1 MDDRPQESRRD
12 VVVVTGAG
20 GMGAAIAR
28 RLGSGRTLILADA
41 SRGQLDRSVGALRDE
56 GYEARGVLTDVSDRG
71 SVEGLAETAYGEG
84 RLTAVVHTAGVSPAT
99 GTAKKILD
107 VDLVGTAHVIDV
119 FEKVASHGM
128 SLVCVSSMAGHYAS
142 LSGADEAALATT
154 PTEELL
160 GLDVVTAIGDDAQS
174 AYIVSKRANHLRV
187 QAAALAWNLRGA
199 RVNSVSPGVISTA
212 MAKAEAE
219 SPSGEHML
227 KMLDACGA
235 GRTGTPGEIAEVV
248 AFLVGPGAPYI
259 TGTDLL
265 VDGGQA
271 AWIRWHRPR

>member
-1 MDDRPQESRRD
+1 MDDRAQESRRD

-41 SRGQLDRSVGALRDE
+41 SRSQLDRAVGALRDE

-71 SVEGLAETAYGEG
+71 SVEWLAETAYGEG

-119 FEKVASHGM
+119 FERVASHGM

-199 RVNSVSPGVISTA
+199 RVNSVSPGS
-212 MAKAEAE
+212 
-219 SPSGEHML
+219 SP
-227 KMLDACGA
+227 
-235 GRTGTPGEIAEVV
+235 P
-248 AFLVGPGAPYI
+248 
-259 TGTDLL
+259 
-265 VDGGQA
+265 
-271 AWIRWHRPR
+271 RWRRPRPSRRPASTC